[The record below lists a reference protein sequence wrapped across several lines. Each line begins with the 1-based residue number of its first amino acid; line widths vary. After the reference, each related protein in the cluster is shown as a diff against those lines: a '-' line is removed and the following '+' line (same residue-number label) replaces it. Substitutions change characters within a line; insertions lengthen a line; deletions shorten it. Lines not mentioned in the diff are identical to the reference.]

1 MNEAEYIEST
11 LQNLRRS
18 LSQIPA
24 QYAEAKREVHRQIDS
39 VCEEAGVLT
48 EVERLKDSLEDTQR
62 KLQAQADSIQGQVR
76 ALETLYTKFHLA
88 PIPEDQPIM
97 YGIDLATLDPE
108 TRLRVMH
115 GQDDPTWRETI
126 TTLGGDPDFREWDG
140 TYEEDEEEEDQAKE
154 EAVGDEIEEAFENSG
169 LSPERLMELWNN
181 EVEEDEDPPED
192 EEEEDEEEEDEDPL
206 FAELERLEQ
215 KVEEGR
221 GTKEDLA
228 YLGDLAQR
236 LNDGE

>member
-11 LQNLRRS
+11 LHSLRNNLS
-18 LSQIPA
+18 LIPTK
-24 QYAEAKREVHRQIDS
+24 YAETKRQVQKQIDAL
-39 VCEEAGVLT
+39 CEEAGVLT
-48 EVERLKDSLEDTQR
+48 EIERLKESLEDAQR

-115 GQDDPTWRETI
+115 GQEDPTWRETI
-126 TTLGGDPDFREWDG
+126 TALGGDPDFREWDG
-140 TYEEDEEEEDQAKE
+140 TYEEDEEEEVEEEEDQAKE
-154 EAVGDEIEEAFENSG
+154 EAMKDEIEEAFENHG
-169 LSPERLMELWNN
+169 LSPERLMDLWNN
-181 EVEEDEDPPED
+181 EVEEDEDPP
-192 EEEEDEEEEDEDPL
+192 EEEEDEDPL